1 MDMAIAPLRHLA
13 PTSAPAPHRAE
24 PPMGPTVQ
32 IDPARIRELTAR
44 EAERL
49 DARTEASA
57 AAYDRAKRSLVGG
70 VSSSYQKR
78 APWPI
83 YLDRGQGQYVWDVDG
98 HQYLDVHNGIG
109 SMVQGHAHPIITEA
123 VDRRIRLGSHFA
135 APTEDAYIVAEH
147 LAARWGLPRWRFVN
161 SGSEATMDAIRL
173 ARGITGRD
181 GVMKIF
187 GSYHGHH
194 DYVMVDI
201 GLSVYD
207 GKDRENYPSIAYG
220 KGIPDSVTQMTTAV
234 PFNDAGVLERRLTTL
249 QSEGRLPACLI
260 MEAAMMNC
268 GVILPEPGYLEEV
281 RRITKK
287 FGVVWIVDEVKTGLT
302 VAAGGATELFGIKP
316 DLVCLAK
323 ALGAGIPTGA
333 IGGSDEMWSL
343 VDSGEVYMVGTF
355 NGNPLAMAAAR
366 ANLERVMTPEAYKH
380 LGSLNSQLLDGAQ
393 GIIDRYK
400 LAAYAVG
407 IESKGVITFAQSK
420 VVDYESYKT
429 AQQKE
434 IIDLVW
440 LWNMN
445 RGIFSTPGR
454 DEEWTLSVPMSPT
467 DAAHY
472 LGVFEELAAELTR

>member
-1 MDMAIAPLRHLA
+1 MAIEPLRHLA
-13 PTSAPAPHRAE
+13 PTSSPAPHRAE
-24 PPMGPTVQ
+24 PPVTPTVQ
-32 IDPARIRELTAR
+32 IDPARIKELTAR

-49 DARTEASA
+49 DGRTQGSA
-57 AAYDRAKRSLVGG
+57 AAYERAKRSLVGG

-98 HQYLDVHNGIG
+98 RQYLDVHNGIG

-135 APTEDAYIVAEH
+135 APTEDTYIVAEH

-173 ARGITGRD
+173 ARGATGRD

-201 GLSVYD
+201 GLSVYE
-207 GKDRENYPSIAYG
+207 GSDREHYPSIAYG

-234 PFNDAGVLERRLTTL
+234 PFNDAGVLERRLTEL
-249 QSEGRLPACLI
+249 QGEGRLPACLI

-268 GVILPEPGYLEEV
+268 GVILPEPGYLADV

-302 VAAGGATELFGIKP
+302 VAA
-316 DLVCLAK
+316 
-323 ALGAGIPTGA
+323 
-333 IGGSDEMWSL
+333 IGGSDEMWAM
-343 VDSGEVYMVGTF
+343 VDSGDVYMVGTF

-366 ANLERVMTPEAYKH
+366 ANLERVMTPDAYAH
-380 LGSLNSQLLDGAQ
+380 LGRLNDQLLDGAQ

-400 LAAYAVG
+400 LAAYAAG

-420 VVDYESYKT
+420 VVDYDSYKS

-434 IIDLVW
+434 LIDLVW

-454 DEEWTLSVPMSPT
+454 DEEWTLSITMTPA
-467 DAAHY
+467 DADHY

>member
-1 MDMAIAPLRHLA
+1 MAIAPLRHLA

-24 PPMGPTVQ
+24 PPTGPTVQ

-44 EAERL
+44 ESQRL
-49 DARTEASA
+49 DARTQASA
-57 AAYDRAKRSLVGG
+57 AAYARAKESLVGG

-83 YLDRGQGQYVWDVDG
+83 YLERGQGQYVWDVDG

-135 APTEDAYIVAEH
+135 APTEDVYVVAEL

-173 ARGITGRD
+173 ARAVTRRD

-201 GLSVYD
+201 GLSVYE
-207 GKDRENYPSIAYG
+207 GTDREHYPSIAYG
-220 KGIPDSVTQMTTAV
+220 KGIPDAVTQMTIAV
-234 PFNDAGVLERRLTTL
+234 PFNDAGVLERRLAEL
-249 QSEGRLPACLI
+249 ESQGNLPACLI

-268 GVILPEPGYLEEV
+268 GVILPESGYLAEV
-281 RRITKK
+281 RRITKR

-302 VAAGGATELFGIKP
+302 VAAGGATELFGLKP

-333 IGGSDEMWSL
+333 IGGTDEIWSA
-343 VDSGEVYMVGTF
+343 VDSGDVYMVGTF

-366 ANLERVMTPEAYKH
+366 ANLERVLTPETYRH
-380 LGSLNSQLLDGAQ
+380 LGRLNDQLLDGAQ

-407 IESKGVITFAQSK
+407 IESKGVITFAGTK
-420 VVDYESYKT
+420 VVDYDSYKG

-434 IIDLVW
+434 LIDLVW

-454 DEEWTLSVPMSPT
+454 DEEWTLSLAMSPS
-467 DAAHY
+467 DADHY